1 MNRFTGQ
8 AKLYLFLLPPMPR
21 QRTRTGPNAELLWD
35 QFRSGNETAFAQL
48 YQEFVNVLYH
58 YCTHFAHDKALIK
71 DCIHD
76 LFVEL
81 WKHRQNIGPT
91 TSVRF
96 YLMASIKRKVV
107 RHLTAE
113 QKICSQED
121 VQTGLLPGCDSSHE
135 ATLIH
140 FEEDSFVNDCLQRA
154 LDKLPRRQREA
165 VYLRFYE
172 NLSNEEISTLMHINI
187 QSVYNLIFGA
197 LSNLKKYITPDSVVL
212 S

>member
-1 MNRFTGQ
+1 
-8 AKLYLFLLPPMPR
+8 MPR
-21 QRTRTGPNAELLWD
+21 SRQSSGLNEELLWD
-35 QFRSGNETAFAQL
+35 EYRAGSQPAFASL
-48 YQEFVNVLYH
+48 YREYVNVLYH
-58 YCTHFAHDKALIK
+58 YCTHFANDRALIK

-81 WKHRQNIGPT
+81 WKHRANIGPT

-113 QKICSQED
+113 QKLVSQDD
-121 VQTGLLPGCDSSHE
+121 VMNNRRGSGEWVPGADGSHE
-135 ATLIH
+135 NALIAD
-140 FEEDSFVNDCLQRA
+140 EEDLHRHDCLQRA
-154 LDKLPRRQREA
+154 IRQLPRRQREA
-165 VYLRFYE
+165 VYLRYYE

-197 LSNLKKYITPDSVVL
+197 LSNLKKQITPDAVL
-212 S
+212 L

>member
-1 MNRFTGQ
+1 
-8 AKLYLFLLPPMPR
+8 MPR
-21 QRTRTGPNAELLWD
+21 QRSSSGINAEVLWD
-35 QFRSGNETAFAQL
+35 QFRAGNEEAFATL
-48 YQEFVNVLYH
+48 YKEFVNVLYH
-58 YCTHFAHDKALIK
+58 YCTHFAQDKPLIK

-96 YLMASIKRKVV
+96 YLMASIKRKLV

-113 QKICSQED
+113 QKISSHDD
-121 VQTGLLPGCDSSHE
+121 VQNGLLPGCDPSHE
-135 ATLIH
+135 ARLIH
-140 FEEDSFVNDCLQRA
+140 HEEDSHINACLHRA
-154 LDKLPRRQREA
+154 LERLPRRQREA

-172 NLSNEEISTLMHINI
+172 NLSNEEISTLMQINI

-197 LSNLKKYITPDSVVL
+197 LSNLKRSVTPDAVVL
-212 S
+212 